1 MVFVVLLGLLALPA
15 LSEPEHP
22 ARPGNLL
29 SGPSAL
35 AGFRY
40 YLAHPDQAPDGL
52 QGRFQAAHAIA
63 PQARAARGDAGN
75 PRAPFGDLFNR
86 DTVGLQQTRCS
97 SPARV
102 AACTGPR

>member
-1 MVFVVLLGLLALPA
+1 MARIVRLMVFFVLLGLLALPA
-15 LSEPEHP
+15 FSEPEQP

-52 QGRFQAAHAIA
+52 QGRF
-63 PQARAARGDAGN
+63 
-75 PRAPFGDLFNR
+75 
-86 DTVGLQQTRCS
+86 
-97 SPARV
+97 
-102 AACTGPR
+102 

>member
-52 QGRFQAAHAIA
+52 QAAHAIA
-63 PQARAARGDAGN
+63 TQARAARGDAGN
-75 PRAPFGDLFNR
+75 PRAPVGDLFNR

>member
-1 MVFVVLLGLLALPA
+1 MARIVRLTVFAVLLGLVALPA
-15 LSEPEHP
+15 FSAPEQP

-63 PQARAARGDAGN
+63 QRARRGARA
-75 PRAPFGDLFNR
+75 
-86 DTVGLQQTRCS
+86 
-97 SPARV
+97 
-102 AACTGPR
+102 